1 MKKEA
6 NRKDEGRSRRLSN
19 IRNAFVMV
27 CVSVAM
33 LSTATYAW
41 FTVTSSPSV
50 EGLKLTAAT
59 KGGLEISWDKSDWQS
74 SIDIKDQPK
83 DQVQTEKLTPVTVTD
98 KTPAFKQ
105 AVKATGTNN
114 GKSAVTDNDLEDVP
128 TNENTLY
135 SEYVAKYTYYLR
147 PAGGSGTV
155 SIGLSKNDSS
165 DNGCYIKRT
174 NAHSA
179 SESDRAEQ
187 AIRVGFKVDSN
198 WIIYEPNCDKDT
210 SSDNYIPHVSVTPYP
225 VNDMVVQQESSG
237 SFKKGSGGN
246 SEKLFDISGVTEI
259 EMYIWIEGTD
269 RSCVNGIMTDELEG
283 RIQFNAL

>member
-59 KGGLEISWDKSDWQS
+59 KGGLEISWDKSTWQS
-74 SIDIKDQPK
+74 SIDIKGQP
-83 DQVQTEKLTPVTVTD
+83 DTQVRTEKLTPVTVTD

-105 AVKATGTNN
+105 AVKATG
-114 GKSAVTDNDLEDVP
+114 GVVKDTDLGDVP
-128 TNENTLY
+128 TDDTLY
-135 SEYVAKYTYYLR
+135 REYVAKYTYYLR

-155 SIGLSKNDSS
+155 SVGLSKKDGSDS
-165 DNGCYIKRT
+165 GCYIEREKVNT
-174 NAHSA
+174 A
-179 SESDRAEQ
+179 SEKAEQ
-187 AIRVGFKVDSN
+187 AIRVGFKVGDN
-198 WIIYEPNCDKDT
+198 WIIYEPNCEAD
-210 SSDNYIPHVSVTPYP
+210 SNSESYIPHASVTSYP
-225 VNDMVVQQESSG
+225 VKDKLVQQESGG
-237 SFKKGSGGN
+237 SFKNGSDGN

-269 RSCVNGIMTDELEG
+269 RSCVNGIMTDELKG

>member
-1 MKKEA
+1 MKKKA

-59 KGGLEISWDKSDWQS
+59 KGGLEISWDKSTWQS
-74 SIDIKDQPK
+74 SIAIKDQPGG
-83 DQVQTEKLTPVTVTD
+83 QVKTEKLTPVTVTAKD
-98 KTPAFKQ
+98 PVFKQ
-105 AVKATGTNN
+105 AVKATG
-114 GKSAVTDNDLEDVP
+114 GVVTDGDLGDVP
-128 TNENTLY
+128 TDDTLY
-135 SEYVAKYTYYLR
+135 REYVAKYTYYLR

-155 SIGLSKNDSS
+155 SVGLLKNDSS
-165 DNGCYIKRT
+165 DNGCYIKRKD
-174 NAHSA
+174 AHTA
-179 SESDRAEQ
+179 SDKAEQ
-187 AIRVGFKVDSN
+187 AVRVGFKVGGK
-198 WIIYEPNCDKDT
+198 WIIYEPNYDSD
-210 SSDNYIPHVSVTPYP
+210 SSSTNYIPHASTQYP
-225 VNDMVVQQESSG
+225 LKDMLIKQKENGDFVSG
-237 SFKKGSGGN
+237 SDGN
-246 SEKLFDISGVTEI
+246 SEKLFDITDETKI
-259 EMYIWIEGTD
+259 DMYIWIEGTD

>member
-6 NRKDEGRSRRLSN
+6 NRKDEGISMRLSN

-59 KGGLEISWDKSDWQS
+59 KGGLEISWDKSSWQS
-74 SIDIKDQPK
+74 SIDIDDQPSS
-83 DQVQTEKLTPVTVTD
+83 QVRTEKLTPVTVTD
-98 KTPAFKQ
+98 KDPVFKQ
-105 AVKATGTNN
+105 AIKATG
-114 GKSAVTDNDLEDVP
+114 GVVTDTDLGDVP
-128 TNENTLY
+128 TDDTLY
-135 SEYVAKYTYYLR
+135 REYVAKYTYYLR

-155 SIGLSKNDSS
+155 SVGLLKNDSS
-165 DNGCYIKRT
+165 DNGCYIKRKD
-174 NAHSA
+174 AHTA
-179 SESDRAEQ
+179 SDKAEQ
-187 AIRVGFKVDSN
+187 AIRVGFKVGSE
-198 WIIYEPNCDKDT
+198 WIIYEPNYDNN
-210 SSDNYIPHVSVTPYP
+210 SSSTNYIPHASGTSYP
-225 VNDMVVQQESSG
+225 VRDKLVQQKTG
-237 SFKKGSGGN
+237 GDFDGGSGGN
-246 SEKLFDISGVTEI
+246 SEKLFDVSGVTTV